1 MECWRH
7 PGVAATGVCV
17 SCGRAGCR
25 ECLTLDGRALKCPD
39 CATGG
44 APPPDQ
50 RAAPPPASPRRDRR
64 NLVSWILAAA
74 FGLTGALTATLDP
87 TFPKTPAPL
96 LAFLVAFYAYF
107 GWATA
112 WTFPPVWRW
121 LKQRTL
127 DPVLRRL
134 RQDYRSFAL
143 GPLSVLGPLIVLL
156 AEAVLLCF
164 VSIAAL
170 FAGMLYGAFGG
181 GIREYLLW
189 RGRLRTEGADAAAR
203 RTP

>member
-25 ECLTLDGRALKCPD
+25 ECLALDGRALKCPD
-39 CATGG
+39 CAAG
-44 APPPDQ
+44 APQ
-50 RAAPPPASPRRDRR
+50 AASSGGDRR
-64 NLVSWILAAA
+64 NLASGILAAA
-74 FGLTGALTATLDP
+74 FGLAGGLAATLDP

-96 LAFLVAFYAYF
+96 LAFLVAFYAYA

-112 WTFPPVWRW
+112 WTFPPLWRW

-127 DPVLRRL
+127 TPLLRRL
-134 RQDYRSFAL
+134 RQDYRGSPLGQLGVLL
-143 GPLSVLGPLIVLL
+143 GPLTVLL
-156 AEAVLLCF
+156 AAAVLLYF
-164 VSIAAL
+164 MFMAAL
-170 FAGMLYGAFGG
+170 LGGILYGTFGG

-189 RGRLRTEGADAAAR
+189 RSRFRTEGAGAAAQ